1 MAAEF
6 CPKCLSPQNMTVS
19 ITTREETDSEGK
31 NRKIETRAYHCEACH
46 SFVRNE
52 DAELPED
59 DSETAA

>member
-1 MAAEF
+1 MPAEF

-19 ITTREETDSEGK
+19 IATREETDSEGK

-52 DAELPED
+52 EIEIAD
-59 DSETAA
+59 DSLTAE

>member
-31 NRKIETRAYHCEACH
+31 ITKIETHTYHCEACH

-52 DAELPED
+52 DIK
-59 DSETAA
+59 

>member
-31 NRKIETRAYHCEACH
+31 ITKIETHTYHCEACH

-52 DAELPED
+52 DIEVAD
-59 DSETAA
+59 DSHTAA